1 MDIPPWVLALGVGAG
16 GISLPGLWAGIKWI
30 LGVLQGRTE
39 AQRKAEADRV
49 AAIAEREDRAYRT
62 LEQAL
67 GRLDADVKRLSAVT
81 DVDRERIANLEREN
95 RTLRSRLDWL
105 DSAVRVALVRL
116 QDLIRWEEQGMPPP
130 PPWSFKSIADLLTEN
145 KSE

>member
-1 MDIPPWVLALGVGAG
+1 MEIPPWVLALGAG
-16 GISLPGLWAGIKWI
+16 GISSPGLWAGLKWI
-30 LGVLQGRTE
+30 VGILQGSTE
-39 AQRKAEADRV
+39 ASRKAEADRV

-67 GRLDADVKRLSAVT
+67 ERLDADVKRLSAVT
-81 DVDRERIANLEREN
+81 DADRARIANLEQEN

-105 DSAVRVALVRL
+105 DSAVRVALSRL

-130 PPWSFKSIADLLTEN
+130 PPWSFKSIADLLTEDKN
-145 KSE
+145 K

>member
-1 MDIPPWVLALGVGAG
+1 MEISPWVLALGAG
-16 GISLPGLWAGIKWI
+16 GISSPGLWAGLKWVVGI
-30 LGVLQGRTE
+30 LQGSTE
-39 AQRKAEADRV
+39 ASRKAEADRV

-67 GRLDADVKRLSAVT
+67 ERLDADVKRLSAVS
-81 DVDRERIANLEREN
+81 DADRARIANLEQEN

-105 DSAVRVALVRL
+105 DSAVRVALSRL

-130 PPWSFKSIADLLTEN
+130 PPWSFKSIADLLTEDGN
-145 KSE
+145 K

>member
-1 MDIPPWVLALGVGAG
+1 MEMPPWVLALGAG
-16 GISLPGLWAGIKWI
+16 GVSLPGVWAGVKWLVGI
-30 LGVLQGRTE
+30 FQGRTE

-62 LEQAL
+62 LEQAMT
-67 GRLDADVKRLSAVT
+67 RLDADVKRLSAIA
-81 DVDRERIANLEREN
+81 DADRERIVNLEREN

-105 DSAVRVALVRL
+105 DSAVRVALSRL
-116 QDLIRWEEQGMPPP
+116 HDLIRWEEQGMPPP

-145 KSE
+145 KNK